1 MEDDYQKTLKGKI
14 KILYQLEK
22 WQDVSKLCAQYN
34 EKYGKDIDIDIIRFK
49 SDRRLNK
56 TAPEEENKARIPTPE
71 GRAPESYEP
80 LALPKTEVPEEP
92 PLLLT
97 AEHETLQNPAML
109 VMNEIPAAEQPP
121 PVEEKLEY
129 EPFPQENEL
138 ILTDPFAENE
148 PGFSLAN
155 DEPPA
160 AANELIITD
169 PFAESEPV
177 FSPVRN
183 QPPAAA
189 NGVIITDPSAEG
201 EPVFSL
207 ANNEP
212 PVFLIDS
219 EKVENVPIQT
229 EPQAEEIAIVEE
241 SSNEFGDTETAFG
254 FKNDPVAKFDT
265 EPVLI
270 AAPQGEMLTMHIDAE
285 EKKPPAE
292 SSREMA
298 AEKPLPV
305 SELLSSPIKKTEFPK
320 KINFNLKYFLVL
332 ILPLAAAVVLWLALS
347 GKLNFDGGAAGKVS
361 PADVIEPK
369 VPALQKPARKV
380 PPAAQIPKT
389 DEKDQ
394 LVSAKILQ
402 ADSLIKN
409 NDFLGAL
416 AVVLEAKKIKLT
428 EPLRLLEEQITKRIR
443 EDESR
448 AAEQIQAVQ
457 SIVKSEEQAYGN
469 AETAN
474 TLAAWQDFLVQ
485 YPQGE
490 FTARARNKIVLLEKK
505 AAQKTEQE
513 LQLKIRQAQKLTL
526 RSDYMSLN
534 QAELN
539 VALQQLGKP
548 IVQFE
553 QLEHGGEKVIID
565 FSSGLMWILWN
576 KPMAF
581 DKAKWWANR
590 IYAGYSGWRLPTVEE
605 SLSLLQVDK
614 SLYASLT
621 DFAVWTADGVSD
633 KPRSVWALRL
643 PQGQFIAE
651 DYDQI
656 YYVWAV
662 RKAVR

>member
-1 MEDDYQKTLKGKI
+1 
-14 KILYQLEK
+14 
-22 WQDVSKLCAQYN
+22 
-34 EKYGKDIDIDIIRFK
+34 
-49 SDRRLNK
+49 
-56 TAPEEENKARIPTPE
+56 
-71 GRAPESYEP
+71 
-80 LALPKTEVPEEP
+80 
-92 PLLLT
+92 
-97 AEHETLQNPAML
+97 
-109 VMNEIPAAEQPP
+109 
-121 PVEEKLEY
+121 
-129 EPFPQENEL
+129 
-138 ILTDPFAENE
+138 
-148 PGFSLAN
+148 
-155 DEPPA
+155 
-160 AANELIITD
+160 
-169 PFAESEPV
+169 
-177 FSPVRN
+177 
-183 QPPAAA
+183 
-189 NGVIITDPSAEG
+189 
-201 EPVFSL
+201 
-207 ANNEP
+207 
-212 PVFLIDS
+212 
-219 EKVENVPIQT
+219 
-229 EPQAEEIAIVEE
+229 
-241 SSNEFGDTETAFG
+241 
-254 FKNDPVAKFDT
+254 
-265 EPVLI
+265 
-270 AAPQGEMLTMHIDAE
+270 
-285 EKKPPAE
+285 
-292 SSREMA
+292 
-298 AEKPLPV
+298 
-305 SELLSSPIKKTEFPK
+305 
-320 KINFNLKYFLVL
+320 
-332 ILPLAAAVVLWLALS
+332 
-347 GKLNFDGGAAGKVS
+347 
-361 PADVIEPK
+361 
-369 VPALQKPARKV
+369 
-380 PPAAQIPKT
+380 
-389 DEKDQ
+389 
-394 LVSAKILQ
+394 
-402 ADSLIKN
+402 
-409 NDFLGAL
+409 
-416 AVVLEAKKIKLT
+416 VVLEAKKIKLT